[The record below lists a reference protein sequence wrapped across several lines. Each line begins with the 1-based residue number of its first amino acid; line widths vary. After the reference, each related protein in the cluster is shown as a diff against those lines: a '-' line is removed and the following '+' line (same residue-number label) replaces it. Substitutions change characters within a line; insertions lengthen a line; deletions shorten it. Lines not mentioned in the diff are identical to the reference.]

1 MAALEALLKSIQS
14 EVELKRRDTA
24 HGVEA
29 VRAALD
35 AYERALETASVQ
47 GYCADHNI
55 RKPQLETLSPR
66 DAAETLLGTVES
78 LPELRQALLAQRT
91 LEATEPPRDLVD
103 ESNPSAPPSEDQ
115 ESEIA
120 RQFRLKFP
128 ELTSAAELGKLLIF
142 GAFSGRTKSLPGALA
157 EAGEWIDTAGDGTRA
172 VSNAVRRIRNGH
184 VFGVIICDQAIS
196 HQHAD
201 PVVSSAKNQKI
212 PIGYA
217 GKGGVAALA
226 RALESIE
233 EKLASG

>member
-1 MAALEALLKSIQS
+1 VAALEALLKNIQS
-14 EVELKRRDTA
+14 EVELGRRDTA
-24 HGVEA
+24 GA
-29 VRAALD
+29 VKSVLGALER
-35 AYERALETASVQ
+35 YERALEAAAVLQ
-47 GYCADHNI
+47 YCTTHNI
-55 RKPQLETLSPR
+55 RKPDLDSPTPR
-66 DAAETLLGTVES
+66 QAAEALLEAVES
-78 LPELRQALLAQRT
+78 LPELKQALLAQRT
-91 LEATEPPRDLVD
+91 LESAA
-103 ESNPSAPPSEDQ
+103 PSPTLPVELEDPAPAPVEQ

-142 GAFSGRTKSLPGALA
+142 GAFSGRTRSLPGILA
-157 EAGEWIDTAGDGTRA
+157 EAGEWVDTAGDGTRS

-184 VFGVIICDQAIS
+184 VFAVIICDQAIS

-233 EKLASG
+233 EKLSSV